1 MNLPVINLFDPPI
14 KIYED
19 CILALEDVIKL
30 GSFSPFSQKLKY
42 CINNAYDA
50 AHFAANEYDNNAL
63 SNEIENKLQMSS
75 IYAEWV
81 SGMSHKITSEL
92 KKYQKSMKKCD
103 MQIVSRDI
111 EKIGKLLGEGQYL
124 FHGGKWPS
132 DKDKYITEI
141 PLSTSL
147 SPIVARQNALFKGKA
162 YDNEIIDLF
171 VLKVVN
177 PKTKVFVY
185 DSNPRKLGRSFVE
198 YEVLFKEGAKL
209 EVVSKE
215 IINENFL
222 VGKYG
227 YKEKS
232 IPFRMLGV
240 NIS

>member
-30 GSFSPFSQKLKY
+30 GGFSPFSQKLKY

-50 AHFAANEYDNNAL
+50 ARFSANEYNNNAL

-132 DKDKYITEI
+132 DEDKYITET